1 MVIVVLIG
9 AWVLFF
15 IFFVMLAVRAVKNEE
30 KEKENFEELIGVDD
44 GNKILLAQ
52 TSVEKKEEK

>member
-9 AWVLFF
+9 VWVLFF
-15 IFFVMLAVRAVKNEE
+15 IFFVMLAVKTVKNEE

>member
-9 AWVLFF
+9 VWVLFF
-15 IFFVMLAVRAVKNEE
+15 IFFAMLAVRAVKNEE
-30 KEKENFEELIGVDD
+30 KEKENFEETIGVDD

-52 TSVEKKEEK
+52 TSVKKKGEK